1 MAVAV
6 GETRSLAWEGDPK
19 APAGAAT
26 TNLHRAKVAPAAGAA
41 TTKLHRAK
49 VAAAAANSRKKTA
62 DATSNLQPGL
72 GEEVSELS
80 VV

>member
-19 APAGAAT
+19 DPAAGATT
-26 TNLHRAKVAPAAGAA
+26 TNLHRAKVA
-41 TTKLHRAK
+41 T
-49 VAAAAANSRKKTA
+49 AAANSRKKTA

-72 GEEVSELS
+72 GEEVSESS

>member
-19 APAGAAT
+19 APAAGAAT
-26 TNLHRAKVAPAAGAA
+26 TNLHRAKVA
-41 TTKLHRAK
+41 
-49 VAAAAANSRKKTA
+49 AAANSRKKNV

-72 GEEVSELS
+72 GEEVSESS